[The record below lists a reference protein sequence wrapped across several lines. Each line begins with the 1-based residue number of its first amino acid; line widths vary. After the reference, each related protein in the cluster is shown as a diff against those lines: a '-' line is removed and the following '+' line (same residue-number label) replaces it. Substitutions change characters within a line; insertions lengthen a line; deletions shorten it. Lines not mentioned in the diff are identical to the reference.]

1 MVSKTLVM
9 YSRSYGCPFIS
20 LAKRVLFE
28 HSIAYREIM
37 IDKDAMAKQRV
48 LDWTGFLSV
57 PTIIVAANGDDL
69 PIEPQAPL
77 AAGNSPRGVDRGT
90 MITEPNVEELLTF
103 LKRHG
108 FVEEVDPKLDAF

>member
-1 MVSKTLVM
+1 M

-20 LAKRVLFE
+20 LAKRVLSD
-28 HSIAYREIM
+28 HNVSYREIM
-37 IDKDAMAKQRV
+37 IDKDATAKQRV

-69 PIEPQAPL
+69 PIEPPVPL
-77 AAGNSPRGVDRGT
+77 PTGNSPRGVDRGT
-90 MITEPNVEELLTF
+90 MITEPNIEELLTF

-108 FVEEVDPKLDAF
+108 FVEEVDPKLDPF